1 MSTPGTGN
9 DEQPGSAAPEGQEPG
24 RPRGRLRL
32 GHTLAATGLL
42 GLLIAGSALG
52 DKGDALREAVRNGTA
67 TGETEII
74 GDVAASTAQKGGY
87 ITRQSNIDTGADA
100 GGAAI
105 YGCRAPL
112 ASPES
117 CLRASNLTDGEAF
130 SFATKGNS
138 AGSFQVG
145 SPTGAPFTTNGGGLV
160 QNLNADKIDGKDADE
175 LGGGDTGPTGPAGA
189 EGPVGP
195 AGADGSIGPVGP
207 AGDTGP
213 AGALGPRGPAGAVGP
228 AGPEGPNSPLV
239 PIAVFQVTA
248 TGSLQGEN
256 HRLPVT
262 NPPIPTK
269 TGTGAYSVFLPGIAF
284 LSTSY
289 ATVCTTIGTTD
300 GPRVVST
307 ASAGGD
313 LLVGIRTNGGA
324 NDDEPFSCSIYRL

>member
-1 MSTPGTGN
+1 MSPPQSGN

-42 GLLIAGSALG
+42 GLLIGGSALA

-87 ITRQSNIDTGADA
+87 ITRQSNIDTGANA

-145 SPTGAPFTTNGGGLV
+145 SPTGAPFTTNGAGLV

-175 LGGGDTGPTGPAGA
+175 LGGGAGA
-189 EGPVGP
+189 K
-195 AGADGSIGPVGP
+195 
-207 AGDTGP
+207 GDTGDP
-213 AGALGPRGPAGAVGP
+213 GAKGDTGDPGAKGDTGAAGP
-228 AGPEGPNSPLV
+228 AGPAGPTTAQV
-239 PIAVFQVTA
+239 PIAVFAVETSG
-248 TGSLQGEN
+248 TLINET
-256 HRLPVT
+256 HRAPVT
-262 NPPIPTK
+262 GPPVARRTTSGDGRYI
-269 TGTGAYSVFLPGIAF
+269 VDLPGYF
-284 LSTSY
+284 YSTNSA
-289 ATVCTTIGTTD
+289 ATTCTLLED
-300 GPRVVST
+300 FSP
-307 ASAGGD
+307 SAGDVTTTKRVITPGD
-313 LLVGIRTNGGA
+313 LTVFTRDSSGA
-324 NDDEPFSCSIYRL
+324 LADRSFHCSVWALG

>member
-9 DEQPGSAAPEGQEPG
+9 DDQPGSAALEGREPG

-42 GLLIAGSALG
+42 GLLIGGSALA

-74 GDVAASTAQKGGY
+74 GDVAASTASKGGY

-175 LGGGDTGPTGPAGA
+175 LGGGAPGPAGPAGA
-189 EGPVGP
+189 EGPAGP
-195 AGADGSIGPVGP
+195 AGSAGADGADGS
-207 AGDTGP
+207 A
-213 AGALGPRGPAGAVGP
+213 GP
-228 AGPEGPNSPLV
+228 AGPSGVSGVEVVRADFTV
-239 PIAVFQVTA
+239 PAGSTVAEFADCPAGRRA
-248 TGSLQGEN
+248 TGGG
-256 HRLPVT
+256 V
-262 NPPIPTK
+262 
-269 TGTGAYSVFLPGIAF
+269 GA
-284 LSTSY
+284 
-289 ATVCTTIGTTD
+289 
-300 GPRVVST
+300 VS
-307 ASAGGD
+307 GGD
-313 LLVGIRTNGGA
+313 PSDRIVQSGPTDSTGSFLFTETGDAPVRWFGKYFNGAGAPRTAYVWAICG
-324 NDDEPFSCSIYRL
+324 